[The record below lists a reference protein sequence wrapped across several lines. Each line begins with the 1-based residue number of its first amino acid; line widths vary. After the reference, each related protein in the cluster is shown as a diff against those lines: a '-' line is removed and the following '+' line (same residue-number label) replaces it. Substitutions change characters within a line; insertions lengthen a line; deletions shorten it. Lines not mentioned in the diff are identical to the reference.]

1 MLDRNYSKLFFP
13 LLEQGCGHIRFYTYC
28 DGSEVHDSGSAL
40 SIRGLRWGLSTT
52 PSSILRSSGSS
63 LSVTEEKPRPM
74 ECGKG
79 AAILELDDA
88 NGNVYLCKHCR
99 TDLALAVD
107 IISKVPSSCHLVP

>member
-1 MLDRNYSKLFFP
+1 
-13 LLEQGCGHIRFYTYC
+13 
-28 DGSEVHDSGSAL
+28 
-40 SIRGLRWGLSTT
+40 
-52 PSSILRSSGSS
+52 
-63 LSVTEEKPRPM
+63 M